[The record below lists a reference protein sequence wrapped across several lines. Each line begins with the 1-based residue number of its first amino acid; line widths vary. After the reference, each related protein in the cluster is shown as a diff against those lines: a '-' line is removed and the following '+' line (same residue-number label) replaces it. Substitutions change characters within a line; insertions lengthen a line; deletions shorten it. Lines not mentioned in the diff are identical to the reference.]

1 MFFIVI
7 AGNFYQCTPY
17 PVTFQVVQMIF
28 DCERSSK
35 NKLFG
40 FGVRVRLRKGMGD
53 LKMEIE
59 NR

>member
-28 DCERSSK
+28 DCKRSSK
-35 NKLFG
+35 KKKTIWIWSESKSE
-40 FGVRVRLRKGMGD
+40 KGYG
-53 LKMEIE
+53 
-59 NR
+59 